1 VLSTAKLGVHSYL
14 RKQPKYFRIPQPTF
28 WLTYLL
34 RSRGKERKLLTFLIN
49 YLKETDDELRSQS
62 IQFLSVYLQEING
75 PADKKLAIRELEK
88 VYAELQKYVHSS
100 WCKPEEQRIIVYI
113 LSQAIRFDKPELN
126 RSIDIESLV
135 MAGFD
140 LL

>member
-1 VLSTAKLGVHSYL
+1 MVKLLAISHIKRQS
-14 RKQPKYFRIPQPTF
+14 KYFRIPRSLL
-28 WLTYLL
+28 WLTFLL
-34 RSRGKERKLLTFLIN
+34 RSICKERKLLTFLSN
-49 YLKETDDELRSQS
+49 CLKGTDEKMRSQS

-88 VYAELQKYVHSS
+88 VYAELQKYLHSS